1 MVFTGQW
8 FCEKLICFTAYRKQ
22 FIGILILSFFY
33 ASLPILA
40 QSLPTNPKATAE
52 TKNLFANL
60 QRLSSKGVL
69 FGHHDD
75 LAYGI
80 GWKDQPGRS
89 DVKEVA
95 GEFPAVFGWEIGK
108 LEFNNSLSI
117 DSVPFAKMREYIQ
130 QVYAQG
136 GVNTISW
143 HLNNPVEPSKTSWD
157 KADSTVVKLFADKKA
172 RKRYESWLDN
182 MADFMKSLKGS
193 KGEAIPIIFRPYHE
207 HTGGWFW
214 WGRGHVSPPDYGKLW
229 RFTVDYLRK
238 KKVNNLLYAY
248 STDKFTSR
256 EDYLQNWHGDD
267 YVDIVGF
274 DLYHRPES
282 DPYNTFVA
290 DARRMVETIKQI
302 GQEKRKVW
310 AFTETGQEAVP
321 FANWWTGFLLPIIQ
335 DAGLSYVMVWRN
347 ARLNHFYAPY
357 PEHVSAN
364 NFKLFAANPKVL
376 FQIKTAAENL
386 YAPAPAN

>member
-1 MVFTGQW
+1 MAFTYQR
-8 FCEKLICFTAYRKQ
+8 FYEKLICFTTHRKP
-22 FIGILILSFFY
+22 LIVLLAFGLYYSSVS
-33 ASLPILA
+33 ALA
-40 QSLPTNPKATAE
+40 QSLPINPKATTE

-60 QRLSSKGVL
+60 QRLAGKGVL

-89 DVKEVA
+89 DVQAVA
-95 GEFPAVFGWEIGK
+95 GEYPAVFGWEIGK
-108 LEFNNSLSI
+108 LEFNHSISI
-117 DSVPFAKMREYIQ
+117 DSVPFAKMRAYIQ

-143 HLNNPVEPSKTSWD
+143 HLNNPVQPAKTSWD
-157 KADSTVVKLFADKKA
+157 KADSTVIKLFADNKA
-172 RKRYESWLDN
+172 LKRYEGWLDHV
-182 MADFMKSLKGS
+182 ADFMKSLKS
-193 KGEAIPIIFRPYHE
+193 AEGEAIPIIFRPYHE
-207 HTGGWFW
+207 HTGSWFW
-214 WGRGHVSPPDYGKLW
+214 WGRGHVAPPYYVKLW

-248 STDKFTSR
+248 STDRFTSR
-256 EDYLQNWHGDD
+256 EDYLQNWPGDD
-267 YVDIVGF
+267 YVDIIGF

-290 DARRMVETIKQI
+290 DARRMVETVRQI

-310 AFTETGQEAVP
+310 AFTETGQERVP

-357 PEHVSAN
+357 PEHVSAR
-364 NFKLFAANPKVL
+364 NFKLFATNPKVL
-376 FQIKTAAENL
+376 LQTKTAAENL
-386 YAPAPAN
+386 YAPVPAH